1 MHGQTLTLAATDQAA
16 VEREVRAQTVDLLV
30 TLAQGFLHIG
40 DAGARD
46 LLGALEHGDTR
57 LQRVGLLVR
66 TCALRRVPAVRCM
79 RDDGGDN
86 RGDDQQR
93 SQPGDPEQ
101 QPRATLLR
109 RIVRPDHQ

>member
-1 MHGQTLTLAATDQAA
+1 
-16 VEREVRAQTVDLLV
+16 
-30 TLAQGFLHIG
+30 
-40 DAGARD
+40 
-46 LLGALEHGDTR
+46 
-57 LQRVGLLVR
+57 
-66 TCALRRVPAVRCM
+66 M